1 VNEEA
6 LAHWGVV
13 APKTNKQKTVFKKA
27 IPTQDVTNPVSL
39 PLLYVMYYVPFF
51 PCTM

>member
-13 APKTNKQKTVFKKA
+13 APKTNKQYYMTGVGFGGRVK
-27 IPTQDVTNPVSL
+27 ISGNSL
-39 PLLYVMYYVPFF
+39 GFF
-51 PCTM
+51 ASPACFE